1 MISRIFQS
9 LGNPCKLIEVY
20 IISVFYTVR
29 IRYSIWMA
37 KRTQLKNSRIEPLR
51 RLNKFSIIHPN
62 DWAYSAYRPTSKKF
76 TSPRFFLNLKHVPGK
91 SSKYIFEYLRVYV
104 SKDESGVIY
113 FFFWSQLVHREPKG
127 YSKII

>member
-62 DWAYSAYRPTSKKF
+62 DWAYSAYR
-76 TSPRFFLNLKHVPGK
+76 RYDIGLQVK
-91 SSKYIFEYLRVYV
+91 SLPPAIF
-104 SKDESGVIY
+104 
-113 FFFWSQLVHREPKG
+113 PKLETC
-127 YSKII
+127 SR